1 MKKVNIG
8 LLGLGNIGTG
18 TYKVLEM
25 NRETIQR
32 SLGVEV
38 EITSILEKDTT
49 RDRGIVINPAKFT
62 QDPKEIFEDSSIEI
76 VIELLGGVE
85 PASSLMISAMNHGKS
100 VVTANKAAVA
110 ANFLKLIETA
120 EKNNVEFRYEASVG
134 GGIPVLK
141 VMTSVLRAN
150 EFSQVLG
157 IVNGTTNYILTQMTD
172 NKLPYETALTR
183 AQELGFA
190 EADPTADVEGIDA
203 ANKLTILT
211 ALAFGDYI
219 PPEEIPTEG
228 ITKVT
233 PEQIEDAKNRGNKI
247 KLIAKV
253 VKEGQEI
260 KAVVGPME
268 LPMDHPLCG
277 VNNEF
282 NAIYIMGNAVGELMF
297 YGKGAGP
304 LPTGS
309 AVLGDVIDII
319 EWNKRGEKNK

>member
-1 MKKVNIG
+1 MKKINIG

-18 TYKVLEM
+18 TYSVLEM
-25 NRETIQR
+25 NRQTIEK

-38 EITSILEKDTT
+38 EITKILEKDTS
-49 RDRGIVINPAKFT
+49 RDRGIHVDPLKFT
-62 QDPKEIFEDSSIEI
+62 QEPRDIFKDPTIDI

-85 PASSLMISAMNHGKS
+85 PASSLMLDAMNNGKS

-110 ANFLKLIETA
+110 ANFIELNKTA
-120 EKNNVEFRYEASVG
+120 KKNNVLFKYEASVG
-134 GGIPVLK
+134 GGIPVLSA
-141 VMTSVLRAN
+141 MTSVLRAN
-150 EFSQVLG
+150 EFSEVLG
-157 IVNGTTNYILTQMTD
+157 IVNGTTNYILTQMAD
-172 NKLPYETALTR
+172 NNLSYDTALST

-219 PPEEIPTEG
+219 APEEIPTQG
-228 ITKVT
+228 ITRVT
-233 PEQIEDAKNRGNKI
+233 SQQIEEAKAKGNKI

-253 VKEGQEI
+253 TKEGNKI
-260 KAVVGPME
+260 TAAVAPME
-268 LPMDHPLCG
+268 LPLNHPLCG

-282 NAIYIMGNAVGELMF
+282 NAIFMTGNAVGELMF
-297 YGKGAGP
+297 YGKGAGA

-309 AVLGDVIDII
+309 AVLGDVMDII
-319 EWNKRGEKNK
+319 EWIKRGEQAK

>member
-1 MKKVNIG
+1 MKRVNIG

-25 NRETIQR
+25 NRDTIQKA
-32 SLGVEV
+32 LGLEV
-38 EITSILEKDTT
+38 EITRILETDTA
-49 RDRGIVINPAKFT
+49 RDRGIYVDPDKFT
-62 QDPKEIFEDSSIEI
+62 QDPKDIFQDPTIEI
-76 VIELLGGVE
+76 VIELLGGIE
-85 PASSLMISAMNHGKS
+85 PATSFMLSALNSGKS

-110 ANFLKLIETA
+110 ANYLVLKEA
-120 EKNNVEFRYEASVG
+120 ADKNNVEFRYEASVG

-150 EFSQVLG
+150 EFSEVLG

-172 NKLPYETALTR
+172 NNLPYETALKT

-219 PPEEIPTEG
+219 PPENIPTKG
-228 ITKVT
+228 ITSVT
-233 PEQIEDAKNRGNKI
+233 PENIQTAKAAGNKI

-253 VKEGQEI
+253 SKENG
-260 KAVVGPME
+260 KLTTSVAPME

-282 NAIYIMGNAVGELMF
+282 NAIFMTGNAVGELMF

-309 AVLGDVIDII
+309 AILGDVMDII
-319 EWNKRGEKNK
+319 EGNKRGEHKQ

>member
-1 MKKVNIG
+1 MKKTNIG

-18 TYKVLEM
+18 TYRVLEM
-25 NRETIQR
+25 NRETIEK
-32 SLGVEV
+32 SLGLEV
-38 EITSILEKDTT
+38 EITKILEKDTS
-49 RDRGIVINPAKFT
+49 RDRGIKVDPSKFT
-62 QDPKEIFEDSSIEI
+62 QNPQDIFEDSSIEI

-85 PASSLMISAMNHGKS
+85 PASTLMIDAMNHGKS

-110 ANFLKLIETA
+110 SNFLKLKETA
-120 EKNNVEFRYEASVG
+120 AKNNVEFRYEASVG

-150 EFSQVLG
+150 EFSEVLG

-172 NKLPYETALTR
+172 NDLAYETALAR
-183 AQELGFA
+183 AQDLGFA
-190 EADPTADVEGIDA
+190 EADPSADVEGIDA

-233 PEQIEDAKNRGNKI
+233 PEQIEAAKNRGNKI
-247 KLIAKV
+247 KLIARV
-253 VKEGQEI
+253 AKEAGKI
-260 KAVVGPME
+260 SATVAPME
-268 LPMDHPLCG
+268 LPIDHPLCG

-282 NAIYIMGNAVGELMF
+282 NAIFITGNAVGELMF

-309 AVLGDVIDII
+309 AVLGDVMDII
-319 EWNKRGEKNK
+319 EWTNRGEGKK

>member
-110 ANFLKLIETA
+110 ANFLKLIEIA

-309 AVLGDVIDII
+309 AVLGDVMDII

>member
-1 MKKVNIG
+1 MKKINIG

-25 NRETIQR
+25 NRETIQNA
-32 SLGVEV
+32 LGLEL
-38 EITSILEKDTT
+38 EITRILEKDTA
-49 RDRGIVINPAKFT
+49 RDRGVYVDPNKFT
-62 QDPKEIFEDSSIEI
+62 QEPEDIFKDSSIKI
-76 VIELLGGVE
+76 VIELLGGIE
-85 PASSLMISAMNHGKS
+85 PATSLMISAMNSGKS

-110 ANFLKLIETA
+110 ANYLLLKETA
-120 EKNNVEFRYEASVG
+120 VKNNVEFRYEASVG

-141 VMTSVLRAN
+141 VMSSVLRAN
-150 EFSQVLG
+150 EFSEVLG

-172 NKLPYETALTR
+172 NNLPYETALKT

-219 PPEEIPTEG
+219 PPEQIPTKG
-228 ITKVT
+228 ITAVT
-233 PEQIEDAKNRGNKI
+233 PKDIQTAKDKGNKI

-253 VKEGQEI
+253 AKENDKI
-260 KAVVGPME
+260 VASVSPME
-268 LPMDHPLCG
+268 LPMSHPLCG

-282 NAIYIMGNAVGELMF
+282 NAIYMTGNAVGELMF

-309 AVLGDVIDII
+309 AILGDVMDII
-319 EWNKRGEKNK
+319 ELGKRGGQI

>member
-172 NKLPYETALTR
+172 KKLPYETALTR

-309 AVLGDVIDII
+309 AVLGDVMDII

>member
-1 MKKVNIG
+1 MKKINIG

-25 NRETIQR
+25 NRETIQK
-32 SLGVEV
+32 SLGLEV
-38 EITSILEKDTT
+38 EITRILEKDTT
-49 RDRGIVINPAKFT
+49 RDRGVEVDFNKFT
-62 QDPKEIFEDSSIEI
+62 QDPNDIFLDSSIEI

-85 PASSLMISAMNHGKS
+85 PASSLMISAMNNGKS
-100 VVTANKAAVA
+100 VVTANKAAIA
-110 ANFLKLIETA
+110 ANFPKFLEVA
-120 EKNNVEFRYEASVG
+120 NNNGVEFRYEASVG

-141 VMTSVLRAN
+141 VMSSVLRAN
-150 EFSQVLG
+150 EFSEVLG

-172 NKLPYETALTR
+172 NDLPYDTALKT
-183 AQELGFA
+183 AQDLGFA
-190 EADPTADVEGIDA
+190 EADPTDDVEGIDA

-219 PPEEIPTEG
+219 PPENIPTEG

-233 PEQIEDAKNRGNKI
+233 PQQIADAASRGNKI
-247 KLIAKV
+247 KLIARV
-253 VKEGQEI
+253 AKEGGKI
-260 KAVVGPME
+260 AAAVAPME

-282 NAIYIMGNAVGELMF
+282 NAIYMTGNAVGELMF

-309 AVLGDVIDII
+309 AVLGDVMDIV
-319 EWNKRGEKNK
+319 EWNRRGEQNR

>member
-1 MKKVNIG
+1 MKKINIG

-25 NRETIQR
+25 NRETIQNA
-32 SLGVEV
+32 LGLEL
-38 EITSILEKDTT
+38 EITRILEKDTA
-49 RDRGIVINPAKFT
+49 RDRGVYVDPNKFT
-62 QDPKEIFEDSSIEI
+62 QEPEDIFKDSSIKI
-76 VIELLGGVE
+76 VIELLGGIE
-85 PASSLMISAMNHGKS
+85 PATSLMISAMNSGKS

-110 ANFLKLIETA
+110 ANYLLLKETA
-120 EKNNVEFRYEASVG
+120 VKNNVEFRYEASVG

-141 VMTSVLRAN
+141 VMSSVLRAN
-150 EFSQVLG
+150 EFSEVLG

-172 NKLPYETALTR
+172 NNLPYETALKT

-219 PPEEIPTEG
+219 PPEQIPTNG
-228 ITKVT
+228 ITAVT
-233 PEQIEDAKNRGNKI
+233 PKDIQTAKDKGNKI

-253 VKEGQEI
+253 AKENDKI
-260 KAVVGPME
+260 VASVSPME
-268 LPMDHPLCG
+268 LPMSHPLCG

-282 NAIYIMGNAVGELMF
+282 NAIYMTGNAVGELMF

-309 AVLGDVIDII
+309 AILGDVMDII
-319 EWNKRGEKNK
+319 ELGKRGGQL